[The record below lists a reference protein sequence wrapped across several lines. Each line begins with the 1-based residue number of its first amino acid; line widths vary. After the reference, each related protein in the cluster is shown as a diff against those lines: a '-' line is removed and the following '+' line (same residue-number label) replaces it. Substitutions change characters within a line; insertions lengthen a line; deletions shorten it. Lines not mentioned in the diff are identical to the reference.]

1 MVTRFLIIRRLTNLQ
16 FSCDSSEVIRQ
27 QRLVL
32 EANMKNFRVFP
43 LVEVHVQSSQPHRYT
58 IEDAQTHR
66 NRRLILTPKRRGQ
79 LTQIDLTFVVG
90 DIFGLNR
97 TLIRR
102 SSPLQL
108 DIQARHPTLETTE
121 PSYPTKVMK
130 VPIQQ
135 AASLATMW
143 T

>member
-1 MVTRFLIIRRLTNLQ
+1 
-16 FSCDSSEVIRQ
+16 
-27 QRLVL
+27 
-32 EANMKNFRVFP
+32 MKNFRVFP

-108 DIQARHPTLETTE
+108 DIQARHPTSKRQIKLPNEGDE
-121 PSYPTKVMK
+121 SANPA
-130 VPIQQ
+130 